1 MAKFKIKEL
10 EQWETFTTRSGEEIR
25 LKVRS
30 LGRTAQIEASAI
42 VRLDPT
48 RLAEVDELLRR
59 DGVVDWDGVLADDG
73 EPIKFSLGMLDTL
86 LGIEDEMAEKVTAC
100 LARLSGLTVE
110 EQTSEG
116 GERPLES
123 SSAPSSISNST
134 ADSSPPEA
142 GSPSGG

>member
-10 EQWETFTTRSGEEIR
+10 EQWETFKTRSGEEIR

-30 LGRTAQIEASAI
+30 LGRTAQVEASAI

-48 RLAEVDELLRR
+48 RVAEVDEMLRR
-59 DGVVDWDGVLADDG
+59 DGVVDWDGVLNDDG

-86 LGIEDEMAEKVTAC
+86 LGIEDEMAEKVSVC
-100 LARLSGLTVE
+100 LARLSKLYAE

-123 SSAPSSISNST
+123 SSKTSSTPSST
-134 ADSSPPEA
+134 ADN
-142 GSPSGG
+142 SPSGVESPSTG